1 MAVTIHNLEQE
12 TGLGGKVIR
21 RKIRAMN
28 LGARQAGLTSYSW
41 EDNSAQLKLI
51 RQELAKLSPSKP
63 ASNGKTEAVAAASG
77 AKASSKPVEET
88 GGLFLA
94 NSSGCIKG
102 FHKVGGAAQAAP
114 GPISQAVPVSTPVNS
129 SQSQETPATPVPE
142 ASPAPPAKAKRS
154 RPTSTRPIADIDHK
168 MPAARTQE
176 ETSYLRGYQIK
187 ELEPGHK
194 LDCEPCLDRLQMH
207 NKALFLAL
215 VKPKR
220 WSNVC
225 LEHCRE
231 GGVGPALA
239 RGEEVEG
246 YDVAEILRTRHAS
259 SAH

>member
-77 AKASSKPVEET
+77 AKAPVEET

-94 NSSGCIKG
+94 NASGTVNG
-102 FHKVGGAAQAAP
+102 FHKVGAAQAAP
-114 GPISQAVPVSTPVNS
+114 GTISSDFPVDSPVSGQS
-129 SQSQETPATPVPE
+129 ASQDAAAPSLEAPLAT
-142 ASPAPPAKAKRS
+142 PAKAKRS
-154 RPTSTRPIADIDHK
+154 RPSSTRPIADIDHK